1 MFDTDITA
9 VKLSFATLP
18 SDIIHLQPFT
28 VVVNAVDASGTLD
41 ADFQSTINLAISSGT
56 LSTTVATA
64 ILGAA
69 TFSGIT
75 VNGAGSNRTL
85 EATTPINLTSAT
97 SSPFSIGKAQATVT
111 FPTLEATFD
120 GTPKSAAATTV
131 PANLPVS
138 FSYELEGMPL
148 TGPPAG
154 PGVFGVTATVNDVN
168 YVGSATGGMTIHGP
182 AAPAATLTV
191 SPSSGNPPLSVTYT
205 VSATGYSSS
214 AFLETGDDGGKIS
227 DNTYANTTSFGTTV
241 QATYSTPGTH
251 TAVLTVRG
259 PGGSSQVQTTVT
271 VNAPP
276 TLSAIDDASTFEDQ
290 QIELDL
296 TGIDAGAGTW
306 SVSGR

>member
-1 MFDTDITA
+1 MT
-9 VKLSFATLP
+9 
-18 SDIIHLQPFT
+18 
-28 VVVNAVDASGTLD
+28 
-41 ADFQSTINLAISSGT
+41 
-56 LSTTVATA
+56 
-64 ILGAA
+64 
-69 TFSGIT
+69 
-75 VNGAGSNRTL
+75 
-85 EATTPINLTSAT
+85 
-97 SSPFSIGKAQATVT
+97 
-111 FPTLEATFD
+111 ATFD
-120 GTPKSAAATTV
+120 GTAKSAAATTV

-138 FSYELEGMPL
+138 FSYDQEGIPL

-168 YVGSATGGMTIHGP
+168 YVGSVTGGMTIHGP
-182 AAPAATLTV
+182 APPAATLTV
-191 SPSSGNPPLSVTYT
+191 SPSSGNPSLSVTYT

-214 AFLETGDDGGKIS
+214 AFLETGDDAGKIS

-241 QATYSTPGTH
+241 QATYSSPGTH

-306 SVSGR
+306 SVSGVDGSLIAETSVTGDMIVFTPVANTSGSDVVTITRASVNGLASSQDVTLTWTAVNDPLKIEPVLAASFTVEEGSQHSRGWSRKCQRC